1 MRISKIHVINGK
13 QVDILVLFVS
23 EKSIR
28 RWLGYPLGGWRLKSV
43 EIVENTLSFEKL
55 KYVFLTDRWSVPLG
69 LEQKIILNSFIF
81 CIGSRELTF

>member
-55 KYVFLTDRWSVPLG
+55 KYVFLIDRWSVPLG
-69 LEQKIILNSFIF
+69 LGQKIILIVLFF
-81 CIGSRELTF
+81 V

>member
-43 EIVENTLSFEKL
+43 KIVENTLSFEKL
-55 KYVFLTDRWSVPLG
+55 KYVFLTDRWPVPLG
-69 LEQKIILNSFIF
+69 LGQKIILIVLFF
-81 CIGSRELTF
+81 A

>member
-55 KYVFLTDRWSVPLG
+55 KYVFLTDRLSVPLG
-69 LEQKIILNSFIF
+69 LGQKIILIVLFF
-81 CIGSRELTF
+81 V

>member
-1 MRISKIHVINGK
+1 LRISKIHVINGK

-55 KYVFLTDRWSVPLG
+55 KYVFLIDRWSVPSGLG
-69 LEQKIILNSFIF
+69 QKIILIVLFF
-81 CIGSRELTF
+81 V

>member
-55 KYVFLTDRWSVPLG
+55 KYVFFNRSLVRPIRVRT
-69 LEQKIILNSFIF
+69 KNHFNNFIF
-81 CIGSRELTF
+81 CIGPRELTF